1 MQQSE
6 NITQFKIINKQI
18 NKIMEDLIWNDVPKQ
33 RQRKVERFDTAVVSL
48 SAIEK
53 VGAGRKFVFNKAAQ
67 ELLGI
72 KGKDRVSF
80 GFTKDGQHIYLRKS
94 ATEAGYELTQV
105 CTISDKK
112 TYEFIAKQCNLNI
125 EEENHFDVVAVEGA
139 SHFEMIHRPMVGD
152 MEVVEFLAKDA
163 VEITAESFGVRD
175 LGAIVDETVV
185 MEDAI
190 MEQVL
195 AEEVAEEQALDAIAD
210 EVLAEEVEEDVT
222 IDDIVEDDFTAFE
235 EEEVE
240 EEDEW

>member
-1 MQQSE
+1 
-6 NITQFKIINKQI
+6 
-18 NKIMEDLIWNDVPKQ
+18 MEDLIWNDVPKQ
-33 RQRKVERFDTAVVSL
+33 RQRKVERFDTPVVSL
-48 SAIEK
+48 NAITR

-94 ATEAGYELTQV
+94 NTDAGYELTQV

-125 EEENHFDVVAVEGA
+125 EEENHFDVIPVEGA
-139 SHFEMIHRPMVGD
+139 SHFEMVYRPMVGE

-163 VEITAESFGVRD
+163 VEITAENFGVRD
-175 LGAIVDETVV
+175 LGTIVDETIEVEDSV
-185 MEDAI
+185 ME
-190 MEQVL
+190 EVL
-195 AEEVAEEQALDAIAD
+195 AQEIAEEKALDVIAD
-210 EVLAEEVEEDVT
+210 EVLAEEVFETEETLDDIIDEDVNLG
-222 IDDIVEDDFTAFE
+222 F

>member
-1 MQQSE
+1 ME
-6 NITQFKIINKQI
+6 NQI
-18 NKIMEDLIWNDVPKQ
+18 LWGETPKQ
-33 RQRKVERFDTAVVSL
+33 RNKKVEKFLTPVITL
-48 SAIEK
+48 NAITR

-80 GFTKDGQHIYLRKS
+80 GFTKDGQHIYLRK
-94 ATEAGYELTQV
+94 ATGNAGYELTQA

-125 EEENHFDVVAVEGA
+125 EEENHFDVVVVEGA
-139 SHFEMIHRPMVGD
+139 SYFEMIYRPMVGD
-152 MEVVEFLAKDA
+152 MEAVEFLAKDA
-163 VEITAESFGVRD
+163 VELTAESFGVRD
-175 LGAIVDETVV
+175 LGNIVDETVV
-185 MEDAI
+185 IEDSI

-195 AEEVAEEQALDAIAD
+195 AEEVAEEQALDAIAN
-210 EVLAEEVEEDVT
+210 EVLVEEVEEEVT
-222 IDDIVEDDFTAFE
+222 IDDIVEEDFTAFEE